1 MQVYVV
7 YFKCN
12 KQCIREYP
20 NLREYTKEL
29 YQMPGIHEAINM
41 EHIKLCALFRCHLPA
56 ALYMH
61 RPSLFAHE
69 LLSVVCSELAHN
81 GTIPMQPSC

>member
-12 KQCIREYP
+12 KKCIREYP

-29 YQMPGIHEAINM
+29 YAMPGVHETINM
-41 EHIKLCALFRCHLPA
+41 EHIKTHYFTSHAKLNAYAVVPVGPPA
-56 ALYMH
+56 WWAE
-61 RPSLFAHE
+61 P
-69 LLSVVCSELAHN
+69 HN
-81 GTIPMQPSC
+81 RQDTHPLK